1 MDYNVVAY
9 MALCYMPS
17 YMKFQIINTLV
28 ILGAM
33 MYMRIKLNKR
43 FQQIEERFEARKK
56 RRMNMY
62 ERIKCKDGFSMSIQA
77 GSTHYSEPRNNTG
90 PYTHVEC
97 GFPSEYE
104 ELIIAYAESR
114 HEPTKTVYGWVP
126 VGIVTTV
133 IAKHGGLVDGTVPDG
148 VAPLKGAESD

>member
-1 MDYNVVAY
+1 
-9 MALCYMPS
+9 
-17 YMKFQIINTLV
+17 
-28 ILGAM
+28 